1 MFRIQT
7 NARSAC
13 FRYNCV
19 TKCEAGVTR
28 FDCGDGNAYAARHRA
43 SLVVLGL
50 GGMWSSSTVP
60 GPAECE
66 PKTIMK
72 VPPELPGAQ
81 GPIRAEPP
89 KQLRLILLLGT
100 LMIVTIRPAWA

>member
-13 FRYNCV
+13 FRYNCI

-28 FDCGDGNAYAARHRA
+28 FDCGDENAYARHYRA

-50 GGMWSSSTVP
+50 GGMGSSSTLP

-72 VPPELPGAQ
+72 APPELSAPRAS
-81 GPIRAEPP
+81 IRPELT
-89 KQLRLILLLGT
+89 KQLRLIPLLGT
-100 LMIVTIRPAWA
+100 LMIVTPCPR